1 MAAGIDGG
9 TALKRSRTKRGGL
22 LRSLAVP
29 AARSAWNRYPRELAG
44 SVSDAWSSRPR
55 FAPASEG
62 TLEAVR
68 GLEWTDLGVVWLG
81 HAGVLAKVGEAV
93 VLLDPVLSGRIG
105 PRVGG
110 RTLGLG
116 RLSPAPL
123 HPSQLPAVDVVVLSH
138 AHFDH
143 LDVPTLE
150 AIASPTTTVVTARG
164 TRRLVPRGFARVVE
178 MDWGESTRLDGLE
191 LRAIRPEHWGART
204 ALDRARGFN
213 AYLIRARSGRGRRLF
228 FGGDTAAT
236 EAFRGLE
243 ADIAVLGIGGYRP
256 WEHAHATPE
265 QAWAMFRSMRA
276 ERVLPV
282 HHSTFRLSD
291 EPVHEPLER
300 FMSAAGA
307 EWRRVIEPSP
317 GRGWVA

>member
-1 MAAGIDGG
+1 MERI
-9 TALKRSRTKRGGL
+9 RG
-22 LRSLAVP
+22 LAVP
-29 AARSAWNRYPRELAG
+29 AVRSAWRRYPRELAR
-44 SVSDAWSSRPR
+44 SVGEAWSGRPR
-55 FAPASEG
+55 FARASDG
-62 TLEAVR
+62 TLEVVR
-68 GLEWTDLGVVWLG
+68 GLERTDLGVVWLG
-81 HAGVLAKVGEAV
+81 HAGVLARVGDAM

-105 PRVGG
+105 PRFGG

-123 HPSQLPAVDVVVLSH
+123 HPSELPAVDVVALSH

-150 AIASPTTTVVTARG
+150 AIASPKTTVVTARG
-164 TRRLVPRGFARVVE
+164 TAGLVPRGFGRVIEV
-178 MDWGESTRLDGLE
+178 DWGESVRVGGLE
-191 LRAIRPEHWGART
+191 FRAVRPEHWGART
-204 ALDRARGFN
+204 AVDRARGFN
-213 AYLIRARSGRGRRLF
+213 AYLIRSLGERGRRVF

-236 EAFRGLE
+236 ESFRGLE
-243 ADIAVLGIGGYRP
+243 ADVAVLGIGGYRP

-265 QAWAMFRSMRA
+265 QAWAMFQGMRA

-291 EPVHEPLER
+291 EPMEEPLER
-300 FMSAAGA
+300 FMSAAGR
-307 EWRRVIEPSP
+307 ESRRVIVPEA